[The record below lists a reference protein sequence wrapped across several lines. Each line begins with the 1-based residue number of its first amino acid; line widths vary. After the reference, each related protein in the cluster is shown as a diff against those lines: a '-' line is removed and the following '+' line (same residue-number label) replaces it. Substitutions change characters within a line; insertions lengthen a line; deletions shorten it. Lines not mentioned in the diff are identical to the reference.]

1 MNFQFLKLITGIRP
15 ITFGEVFK
23 LFSSKPTKH
32 VKKAVPELS
41 EAWKRIYHDDDGTK
55 YRLIDKAGYVYKVD
69 RAGTQTPV
77 TDKNG
82 RMIRSDTL

>member
-32 VKKAVPELS
+32 AKKAIHALPS
-41 EAWKRIYHDDDGTK
+41 AWQHIYRDDDGTK

-69 RAGTQTPV
+69 RAGTHIPV
-77 TDKNG
+77 LDENG